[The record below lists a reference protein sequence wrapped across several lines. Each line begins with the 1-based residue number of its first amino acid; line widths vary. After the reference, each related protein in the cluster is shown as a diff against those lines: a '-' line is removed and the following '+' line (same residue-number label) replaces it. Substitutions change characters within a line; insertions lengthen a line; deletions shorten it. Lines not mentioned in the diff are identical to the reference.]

1 MKQILLSTLL
11 SSLLLTTS
19 IFADSNTT
27 QSVKSSNDK
36 NITSSSN
43 VMVKA
48 KSHQAKL
55 VNEALKSLALS
66 TKALEEINNNKN
78 DEAKKDINLALGQ
91 LDALLALK
99 EVPKLLPIE
108 NQMVV
113 KNFKGTSKDIDL
125 ALKEVKKLLTDG
137 HVQEARILL
146 DTLQSEIDLTTIAL
160 PLGSYPDALKLASK
174 YMLDEKP
181 EKAKEVLKLALSTF
195 SEIKEI
201 VPIPLI
207 QTTELINMASAIA
220 QKDKDKA
227 LNYLLDASDE
237 LDKSEKLGYLQKTT
251 STYKELHELI
261 EGVKKEIKGENK
273 SENLFKEL
281 SKKLKEFKKEISS
294 IGENNKS
301 R

>member
-27 QSVKSSNDK
+27 QSVKSSSDK
-36 NITSSSN
+36 NITSNSN

-66 TKALEEINNNKN
+66 TKALQEINNNKN

-195 SEIKEI
+195 SEVKEI

-207 QTTELINMASAIA
+207 QTTELINMASGIA

-237 LDKSEKLGYLQKTT
+237 LDKSEKLGYLQKST

-281 SKKLKEFKKEISS
+281 SKKLKAFKKEISS
-294 IGENNKS
+294 GGENNKS

>member
-27 QSVKSSNDK
+27 QSVKSSSDK
-36 NITSSSN
+36 NITSNSN

-66 TKALEEINNNKN
+66 TKALQEINNNKN

-207 QTTELINMASAIA
+207 QTTELINMASGIA

-237 LDKSEKLGYLQKTT
+237 LDKSEKLGYLQKST

-281 SKKLKEFKKEISS
+281 SKKLKAFKKEISS
-294 IGENNKS
+294 GGENNKS

>member
-1 MKQILLSTLL
+1 MQKILLSTLI

-27 QSVKSSNDK
+27 QSIKGSSDK
-36 NITSSSN
+36 NITSNSN

-66 TKALEEINNNKN
+66 TKALQEINNNKN

-207 QTTELINMASAIA
+207 QTTELINMASGIA

-237 LDKSEKLGYLQKTT
+237 LDKSEKLGYLQKST

-281 SKKLKEFKKEISS
+281 SKKLKAFKKEISS
-294 IGENNKS
+294 GGENNKS

>member
-1 MKQILLSTLL
+1 MQKILLSTLL

-27 QSVKSSNDK
+27 QSVKSSSDK
-36 NITSSSN
+36 NITSTSN

-66 TKALEEINNNKN
+66 TKALQEINNNKN
-78 DEAKKDINLALGQ
+78 DDAKKDINLALGQ

-108 NQMVV
+108 NRMVV
-113 KNFKGTSKDIDL
+113 KNFKGEAKDIDT
-125 ALKEVKKLLTDG
+125 LLTKVKDLLNNNK
-137 HVQEARILL
+137 VQEARVLL
-146 DTLQSEIDLTTIAL
+146 NTLQSEIDLTTVAL
-160 PLGSYPDALKLASK
+160 PLSSYPDALKLASK

-181 EKAKEVLKLALSTF
+181 KKAKEVLKLALSTF
-195 SEIKEI
+195 VEIKEI

>member
-1 MKQILLSTLL
+1 MQKILLSTLI

-27 QSVKSSNDK
+27 QSIKGSSDK
-36 NITSSSN
+36 NITSNSN

-66 TKALEEINNNKN
+66 TKALQEINNNKN

-195 SEIKEI
+195 SEVKEI

-207 QTTELINMASAIA
+207 QTTELINMASGIA

-237 LDKSEKLGYLQKTT
+237 LDKSEKLGYLQKST

-281 SKKLKEFKKEISS
+281 SKKLKAFKKEISS
-294 IGENNKS
+294 GGENNKS

>member
-27 QSVKSSNDK
+27 QSVKSSSDK

-66 TKALEEINNNKN
+66 TKALQEINNNKN

-195 SEIKEI
+195 SEVKEI

-207 QTTELINMASAIA
+207 QTTELINMASGIA

-237 LDKSEKLGYLQKTT
+237 LDKSEKLGYLQKST

-281 SKKLKEFKKEISS
+281 SKKLKAFKKEISS
-294 IGENNKS
+294 GGENNKS